1 MKEVVIVGGGT
12 AGTMLANRLARD
24 AAPEIAGGE
33 LRVTVISNKEE
44 HLYQPGLLY
53 IPFRLK
59 KPEELMRKVKEV
71 LHPSVRLIFGEA
83 VHIDAER
90 KVVTTDGGQRFPY
103 DYAVIATGS
112 HPEPDQIP
120 GLLEAGHIF
129 YTVDGALKLQQA
141 MDTFQGGKVVIAVG
155 LPHKC
160 PVAPLEFTMMF
171 EDWARKKGI
180 RDKTDITYCY
190 PLARPYGTESVANM
204 AQREFESRGVH
215 IETFFLM
222 EEVDT
227 KKKELVSIDGRR
239 IPFDLLVVIPP
250 HKGSTFSQKSGFSD
264 EEGWMPTDRNRLN
277 LADQTDIFVIGDA
290 TNLPISKAGS
300 VAHFE
305 SEILAANLVDRIRG
319 GPGERLY
326 HGKVFCFI
334 ETGLDK
340 ATYIAF
346 DYANPPNPVT
356 PSKPVHWA
364 KLSYNNMH
372 WVNLQG
378 IM

>member
-1 MKEVVIVGGGT
+1 MKEILIIGGGT

-24 AAPEIAGGE
+24 AAEEVRSGE
-33 LRVTVISNKEE
+33 VRVTVLSNKEE

-59 KPEELMRKVKEV
+59 KPEELMRKVKDV
-71 LHPSVRLIFGEA
+71 LHPSVRLLFGEA
-83 VHIDAER
+83 VHIDVER
-90 KVVTTDGGQRFPY
+90 KIVTTDGGQRLSY

-112 HPEPDQIP
+112 HPNPEQIP
-120 GLLEAGHIF
+120 GLSEAGHIF
-129 YTVDGALKLQQA
+129 YTLDGALKLQQA
-141 MDTFQGGKVVIAVG
+141 LDTFEGGKAVVAVG

-180 RDKTDITYCY
+180 REKTDITYCY
-190 PLARPYGTESVANM
+190 PLGRPYGTESVADL
-204 AQREFESRGVH
+204 AQREFDQRGIRV
-215 IETFFLM
+215 ETFFYM
-222 EEVDT
+222 EEVDVA
-227 KKKELVSIDGRR
+227 KRELVSMDGRR

-250 HKGSTFSQKSGFSD
+250 HKGAPFALKSGFAD
-264 EEGWMPTDRNRLN
+264 EDGWMPTDRHRLT
-277 LADQTDIFVIGDA
+277 LLDQKDIFVIGDA

-334 ETGLDK
+334 ETGLDR

-346 DYANPPNPVT
+346 DYTHPPNPVT
-356 PSKPVHWA
+356 PSKTIHWA
-364 KLSYNNMH
+364 KLAYNNMH
-372 WVNLQG
+372 WLNLQG